1 MKQIADKI
9 QLLSKFHNTP
19 EVASQNY
26 AFPELVKTV
35 CCHSPYQVWIDI
47 LSGLLN
53 IPRNDTL
60 RSKNLKTFL
69 EECP

>member
-53 IPRNDTL
+53 IPQ
-60 RSKNLKTFL
+60 K
-69 EECP
+69 